1 MSSNL
6 TCYHAEFVN
15 SGQFL
20 LPPLC
25 KLPELPCK
33 IPGVCTNSWR
43 APGRHRKAHGVEV
56 RNYSSHHRGMFVL
69 QTAVLVEE
77 SCLSPSPLWLLSPQ
91 LLTLTQAQGTRSM
104 RCTDKEFPARFGWQK
119 LCVVLLNCVCAL
131 TAPLRGTRIEA
142 ESFERNH
149 EHPGRSLSV
158 SP

>member
-1 MSSNL
+1 MWQQSQTSGKSLSATWLQYTFTSSNL

-15 SGQFL
+15 SGQFS

-104 RCTDKEFPARFGWQK
+104 RCTDKE
-119 LCVVLLNCVCAL
+119 
-131 TAPLRGTRIEA
+131 
-142 ESFERNH
+142 
-149 EHPGRSLSV
+149 SLQGLPDKNSAWCY
-158 SP
+158 